1 MQNALDVVRVQPSNL
16 VHHAVHDELST
27 LSRSLFLKHIDEHDV
42 HHSLH
47 QNVCTIRT
55 NIVDALNPIGVVV
68 VFLYAKL
75 QAECVAQRNCCSAW
89 LVLQLMRK
97 TFEVIHYLTVHLIAI
112 IVRKKV
118 QLTNREGIL
127 CGVVVNRHEQLHQ
140 PVRRFVC
147 P

>member
-1 MQNALDVVRVQPSNL
+1 MPLILFGCSRPISSIMQCTMNSPLFRAAFFLNTLMSMMFTIAFTKMSVPSEPTL
-16 VHHAVHDELST
+16 LMRST
-27 LSRSLFLKHIDEHDV
+27 
-42 HHSLH
+42 
-47 QNVCTIRT
+47 Q
-55 NIVDALNPIGVVV
+55 
-68 VFLYAKL
+68 
-75 QAECVAQRNCCSAW
+75 

-127 CGVVVNRHEQLHQ
+127 SGVVVNRHEQLHQ